1 MIAMPDS
8 NPEHRHDD
16 PVADAPERSNVA
28 DLVAGCQVGS
38 REAQR
43 SLYDLFHASTY
54 RVVARMVGEHEA
66 ADVVQDVF
74 LQVYDKVSQFAGR
87 ASFATWL
94 YRLTVNAALQHLRKT
109 RRQRHASL
117 DNDPED
123 LRAAKDQTS
132 DQQEMLQAAL
142 LRIDPQLRAIF
153 LLREL
158 EDQSYRDIA
167 HVLQIPEGTV
177 GSRLNRA
184 RRELREQLIALG
196 WET

>member
-1 MIAMPDS
+1 MPDS
-8 NPEHRHDD
+8 NPEPRHDD
-16 PVADAPERSNVA
+16 PVANGLESSNVA
-28 DLVAGCQVGS
+28 EVVAGCRMG
-38 REAQR
+38 RRDAQR
-43 SLYDLFHASTY
+43 SLYELFHASTY

-66 ADVVQDVF
+66 ADVVQEVF
-74 LQVYDKVSQFAGR
+74 LQVYAKISQFAGR

-94 YRLTVNAALQHLRKT
+94 YRLTVNAALQHLRKA

-123 LRAAKDQTS
+123 RHAAKGERD
-132 DQQEMLQAAL
+132 DHHEMLRVAL